1 MKHYLSHYSTELRL
15 VMPDKV
21 QYSDKELILRF
32 QQGDELAYVE
42 LVNRYRNRLINF
54 VFRFVGSFEEAEDIV
69 QDTFVK
75 LYQKKDYYRPISE
88 FSTWIFTIASNL
100 AKTELRKR
108 KRRKVSYL
116 SQIGIE
122 EKDFDI
128 PVEDTTDEETVGEY
142 TESQIQDAIQS
153 LQLHFRTALILRDIE
168 ELSYE
173 EISKILDVPLGTI
186 KSRINRARLQ
196 LQEKLKHVHKDR
208 RTPI

>member
-1 MKHYLSHYSTELRL
+1 
-15 VMPDKV
+15 MPEKV

-32 QQGDELAYVE
+32 QKGDELAYVE
-42 LVNRYRNRLINF
+42 LVNRYRDRLINF
-54 VFRFVGSFEEAEDIV
+54 VYRYVGTREEAEDIV

-75 LYQKKDYYRPISE
+75 LFQKKDYYRPISE

-116 SQIGIE
+116 SQLGME

-128 PVEDTTDEETVGEY
+128 PVEDTTDEEMVGEF
-142 TESQIQDAIQS
+142 TESQIQNAIQS

-196 LQEKLKHVHKDR
+196 LQGMLKQVHKDR

>member
-1 MKHYLSHYSTELRL
+1 
-15 VMPDKV
+15 MPDKV

-42 LVNRYRNRLINF
+42 LVNRYRDRLINF

-75 LYQKKDYYRPISE
+75 LYQKKDYYRPISA

-116 SQIGIE
+116 SQIGME

-128 PVEDTTDEETVGEY
+128 RVEDTTDEETVGEY

-196 LQEKLKHVHKDR
+196 LQEKLKNVHKDR

>member
-1 MKHYLSHYSTELRL
+1 MSDNIK
-15 VMPDKV
+15 
-21 QYSDKELILRF
+21 YSDKELILRF

-54 VFRFVGSFEEAEDIV
+54 VFRFVGTKEESEDIV

-75 LYQKKDYYRPISE
+75 LFEKKDYYRPINE

-108 KRRKVSYL
+108 KRRKTSSL
-116 SQIGIE
+116 SDLGLE
-122 EKDFDI
+122 NKDFDV
-128 PVEDTTDEETVGEY
+128 PVKDTTDEETLDEFAD
-142 TESQIQDAIQS
+142 SQIQDAIQS
-153 LQLHFRTALILRDIE
+153 LQIHFRTALILRDIE

-196 LQEKLKHVHKDR
+196 LQEKLKSVYKDR
-208 RTPI
+208 RTTI

>member
-1 MKHYLSHYSTELRL
+1 MSDNIK
-15 VMPDKV
+15 
-21 QYSDKELILRF
+21 YSDKELILRF

-54 VFRFVGSFEEAEDIV
+54 VFRFVGTKEESEDIV

-75 LYQKKDYYRPISE
+75 LFEKKDYYRPINE

-108 KRRKVSYL
+108 KRRKTSSL
-116 SQIGIE
+116 SDLGLE
-122 EKDFDI
+122 NKDFDV
-128 PVEDTTDEETVGEY
+128 PVKDTTDEETLGEFAD
-142 TESQIQDAIQS
+142 SQIQDAIQS
-153 LQLHFRTALILRDIE
+153 LQIHFRTALILRDIE

-196 LQEKLKHVHKDR
+196 LQEKLKSVYKDR
-208 RTPI
+208 RTTI

>member
-1 MKHYLSHYSTELRL
+1 
-15 VMPDKV
+15 MPDKV

-42 LVNRYRNRLINF
+42 LVNRYRDRLINF

-75 LYQKKDYYRPISE
+75 LYQKKDYYRPISA

-196 LQEKLKHVHKDR
+196 LQKKLKHVHKDR

>member
-1 MKHYLSHYSTELRL
+1 
-15 VMPDKV
+15 MPDKV

-116 SQIGIE
+116 SQIGMQ

-208 RTPI
+208 RTSI

>member
-1 MKHYLSHYSTELRL
+1 
-15 VMPDKV
+15 MPDKV

-75 LYQKKDYYRPISE
+75 LYQKKDYYRPINA

-116 SQIGIE
+116 SQIGMQ

>member
-1 MKHYLSHYSTELRL
+1 
-15 VMPDKV
+15 MPDKV

-42 LVNRYRNRLINF
+42 LVNRYRDRLINF

-75 LYQKKDYYRPISE
+75 LYQKKDYYRPISA

-196 LQEKLKHVHKDR
+196 LQKKLKHVHKDR
-208 RTPI
+208 RTRI

>member
-1 MKHYLSHYSTELRL
+1 MSDSIK
-15 VMPDKV
+15 
-21 QYSDKELILRF
+21 YSDKELILRF

-54 VFRFVGSFEEAEDIV
+54 VFRFVGTKEESEDIV

-75 LYQKKDYYRPISE
+75 LYEKKDYYRPINE

-108 KRRKVSYL
+108 KRRKTSSL
-116 SQIGIE
+116 SDLGLE
-122 EKDFDI
+122 NKDFDV
-128 PVEDTTDEETVGEY
+128 PVQDTTDEETLDEFAD
-142 TESQIQDAIQS
+142 SQIQDAIQS
-153 LQLHFRTALILRDIE
+153 LQIHFRTALILRDIE

-196 LQEKLKHVHKDR
+196 LQEKLKSVYKDR
-208 RTPI
+208 RRTI

>member
-1 MKHYLSHYSTELRL
+1 
-15 VMPDKV
+15 MPEKV

-42 LVNRYRNRLINF
+42 LVNRYRDRLMNF
-54 VFRFVGSFEEAEDIV
+54 IYRYVGTRQEAEDIV

-75 LYQKKDYYRPISE
+75 LFQKKDYYRPISE

-116 SQIGIE
+116 SQLGME

-128 PVEDTTDEETVGEY
+128 PVEDTTDEEMVGEY
-142 TESQIQDAIQS
+142 TESQIQNAIQS

-196 LQEKLKHVHKDR
+196 LQEMLKQVHKDR
-208 RTPI
+208 RTSI

>member
-1 MKHYLSHYSTELRL
+1 
-15 VMPDKV
+15 MPDKV

-42 LVNRYRNRLINF
+42 LVNRYRDRLINF

-88 FSTWIFTIASNL
+88 FSTWIFPIASNL

-116 SQIGIE
+116 SQIGME

>member
-1 MKHYLSHYSTELRL
+1 
-15 VMPDKV
+15 MPDKV

-42 LVNRYRNRLINF
+42 LVNRYRDRLMNF

-75 LYQKKDYYRPISE
+75 LYQKKDYYRPISA

-116 SQIGIE
+116 SQIGME
-122 EKDFDI
+122 KKDFDI

>member
-1 MKHYLSHYSTELRL
+1 
-15 VMPDKV
+15 MPDKV

-42 LVNRYRNRLINF
+42 LVNRYRDRLINF

-75 LYQKKDYYRPISE
+75 LYQKKDYYRPISA

-196 LQEKLKHVHKDR
+196 LQEKLKHLHKDR
-208 RTPI
+208 RTSI

>member
-1 MKHYLSHYSTELRL
+1 
-15 VMPDKV
+15 MPDKV

-54 VFRFVGSFEEAEDIV
+54 VFRFVGSSEEAEDIV

-75 LYQKKDYYRPISE
+75 LYQKKDYYRPISA

-116 SQIGIE
+116 SQIGME

-196 LQEKLKHVHKDR
+196 LQKKLKHVHKDR
-208 RTPI
+208 RTSI

>member
-1 MKHYLSHYSTELRL
+1 
-15 VMPDKV
+15 MPDKV

-32 QQGDELAYVE
+32 QKGDELAYVE
-42 LVNRYRNRLINF
+42 LVNRYRDRLMNF

-75 LYQKKDYYRPISE
+75 LYQKKDYYRPISA

-196 LQEKLKHVHKDR
+196 LQKKLKHVYKDR

>member
-1 MKHYLSHYSTELRL
+1 MSDSIK
-15 VMPDKV
+15 
-21 QYSDKELILRF
+21 YSDKELILRF

-54 VFRFVGSFEEAEDIV
+54 VFRFVGTKEESEDIV

-75 LYQKKDYYRPISE
+75 LYEKKDYYRPINE

-108 KRRKVSYL
+108 KRRKTSSL
-116 SQIGIE
+116 SDLGLE
-122 EKDFDI
+122 NKDFDV
-128 PVEDTTDEETVGEY
+128 PVQDTTDEETLDEFAD
-142 TESQIQDAIQS
+142 SQIQDAIQS
-153 LQLHFRTALILRDIE
+153 LQIHFRKALILRDIE

-196 LQEKLKHVHKDR
+196 LQEMLKQVHKDR
-208 RTPI
+208 RTSI

>member
-1 MKHYLSHYSTELRL
+1 
-15 VMPDKV
+15 MPDKV

-75 LYQKKDYYRPISE
+75 LYQKKDYYRPISA

-196 LQEKLKHVHKDR
+196 LQEKLKHVYKDR
-208 RTPI
+208 RTSI

>member
-1 MKHYLSHYSTELRL
+1 
-15 VMPDKV
+15 MPDKV

-42 LVNRYRNRLINF
+42 LVNRYRDRLINF

-116 SQIGIE
+116 SQIGMQ

-186 KSRINRARLQ
+186 KARINRARLQ

>member
-1 MKHYLSHYSTELRL
+1 
-15 VMPDKV
+15 MPDKV

-75 LYQKKDYYRPISE
+75 LYQKKDYYRPINA

-116 SQIGIE
+116 SQIGMQ

-128 PVEDTTDEETVGEY
+128 PVEDTTDQETVGEY

>member
-1 MKHYLSHYSTELRL
+1 
-15 VMPDKV
+15 MPDKV

-42 LVNRYRNRLINF
+42 LVNRYRNRLMNF
-54 VFRFVGSFEEAEDIV
+54 VFRFVGSFQEAEDIV

-75 LYQKKDYYRPISE
+75 LYQKKDYYRPISA

-108 KRRKVSYL
+108 KRRKISYL

-196 LQEKLKHVHKDR
+196 LQEKLKHVYKDR

>member
-1 MKHYLSHYSTELRL
+1 
-15 VMPDKV
+15 MPEKV

-42 LVNRYRNRLINF
+42 LVNRYRDRLMNF
-54 VFRFVGSFEEAEDIV
+54 VYRYVGTRQEAEDIV

-75 LYQKKDYYRPISE
+75 LFQKKDYYRPISE

-116 SQIGIE
+116 SQLGME

-128 PVEDTTDEETVGEY
+128 PVEDTTDEEMVGEF
-142 TESQIQDAIQS
+142 TESQIQNAIQS

-196 LQEKLKHVHKDR
+196 LQEMLKQVHKDR
-208 RTPI
+208 RTTI

>member
-1 MKHYLSHYSTELRL
+1 MSDSIK
-15 VMPDKV
+15 
-21 QYSDKELILRF
+21 YSDKELILRF

-42 LVNRYRNRLINF
+42 LVNRYRNRVIIF
-54 VFRFVGSFEEAEDIV
+54 VFRFVGTKEESEDIV

-75 LYQKKDYYRPISE
+75 LFEKKDYYRPINE

-108 KRRKVSYL
+108 KRRKTSSL
-116 SQIGIE
+116 SDLGLE
-122 EKDFDI
+122 NKDFDV
-128 PVEDTTDEETVGEY
+128 PVKDTTDEETLGEFAD
-142 TESQIQDAIQS
+142 SQIQDAIQS
-153 LQLHFRTALILRDIE
+153 LQIHFRTALILRDIE

-196 LQEKLKHVHKDR
+196 LQEKLKSVYNDR
-208 RTPI
+208 RRTI

>member
-1 MKHYLSHYSTELRL
+1 MSDSIK
-15 VMPDKV
+15 
-21 QYSDKELILRF
+21 YSDKELILRF

-54 VFRFVGSFEEAEDIV
+54 VFRFVGTKEESEDIV

-75 LYQKKDYYRPISE
+75 LYEKKDYYRPINE
-88 FSTWIFTIASNL
+88 FSTWIVTIASNL

-108 KRRKVSYL
+108 KRRKTSSL
-116 SQIGIE
+116 SDLGLE
-122 EKDFDI
+122 NKDFDV
-128 PVEDTTDEETVGEY
+128 PVQDTTDEETLDEFAD
-142 TESQIQDAIQS
+142 SQIQDAIQS
-153 LQLHFRTALILRDIE
+153 LQIHFRTALILRDIE

-196 LQEKLKHVHKDR
+196 LQEKLKSVYNDR
-208 RTPI
+208 RRTI

>member
-1 MKHYLSHYSTELRL
+1 
-15 VMPDKV
+15 MPDKV

-75 LYQKKDYYRPISE
+75 LYQKKDYYRPINE

-116 SQIGIE
+116 SQIGMQ

-128 PVEDTTDEETVGEY
+128 PVEDTTDEETVGKY

>member
-1 MKHYLSHYSTELRL
+1 
-15 VMPDKV
+15 MPDKV

-42 LVNRYRNRLINF
+42 LVNRYRDRLINF

-75 LYQKKDYYRPISE
+75 LYQKKDYYRPISA

-196 LQEKLKHVHKDR
+196 LQEKLKHVQKDR

>member
-1 MKHYLSHYSTELRL
+1 MSDSIK
-15 VMPDKV
+15 
-21 QYSDKELILRF
+21 YSDKELILRF

-54 VFRFVGSFEEAEDIV
+54 VFRFVGTKEESEDIV

-75 LYQKKDYYRPISE
+75 LYEKKDYYRPINE

-108 KRRKVSYL
+108 KRRKTSSL
-116 SQIGIE
+116 SDLGLE
-122 EKDFDI
+122 NKDFDV
-128 PVEDTTDEETVGEY
+128 PVQDTTDEETLDEFAD
-142 TESQIQDAIQS
+142 SQIQVAIQS
-153 LQLHFRTALILRDIE
+153 LQIHFRTALILRDIE

-196 LQEKLKHVHKDR
+196 LQEKLKSVYNDR
-208 RTPI
+208 RRTI

>member
-1 MKHYLSHYSTELRL
+1 
-15 VMPDKV
+15 MPDKV

-42 LVNRYRNRLINF
+42 LVNRYRDRLINF

-122 EKDFDI
+122 EKDFEI

-173 EISKILDVPLGTI
+173 EISKIIDVPLGTI

-208 RTPI
+208 RTSI

>member
-1 MKHYLSHYSTELRL
+1 
-15 VMPDKV
+15 MPEKV

-42 LVNRYRNRLINF
+42 LVNRYRDRLMNF
-54 VFRFVGSFEEAEDIV
+54 IYRYVGTRQEAEDIV

-75 LYQKKDYYRPISE
+75 LFQKKDYYRPISE

-116 SQIGIE
+116 SQLGME

-128 PVEDTTDEETVGEY
+128 PVEDTTDEEMVGEF
-142 TESQIQDAIQS
+142 TESQIQNAIQS

-196 LQEKLKHVHKDR
+196 LQEMLKQVHKDR

>member
-1 MKHYLSHYSTELRL
+1 MSDNIK
-15 VMPDKV
+15 
-21 QYSDKELILRF
+21 YSDKELILRF

-54 VFRFVGSFEEAEDIV
+54 VFRFVGTKEESEDIV

-75 LYQKKDYYRPISE
+75 LYEKKDYYRPINE
-88 FSTWIFTIASNL
+88 FSTWIFTIAFNL

-108 KRRKVSYL
+108 KRRKTSSL
-116 SQIGIE
+116 SDLGLE
-122 EKDFDI
+122 NKDFDV
-128 PVEDTTDEETVGEY
+128 PVQDTTDEETLDEFAD
-142 TESQIQDAIQS
+142 SQIQDAIQS
-153 LQLHFRTALILRDIE
+153 LQIHFRTALILRDIE

-196 LQEKLKHVHKDR
+196 LQEKLKSVYNDR
-208 RTPI
+208 RRTI

>member
-1 MKHYLSHYSTELRL
+1 
-15 VMPDKV
+15 MPEKV

-32 QQGDELAYVE
+32 QKGDELAYVE
-42 LVNRYRNRLINF
+42 LVNRYRDRLINF
-54 VFRFVGSFEEAEDIV
+54 VYRYVGTREEAEDIV

-75 LYQKKDYYRPISE
+75 LFQKKDYYRPISE

-116 SQIGIE
+116 SQLGME

-128 PVEDTTDEETVGEY
+128 PVEDTTDEEMVGEF
-142 TESQIQDAIQS
+142 TESQIQNAIQS

-196 LQEKLKHVHKDR
+196 LQEMLKQVHKDR

>member
-1 MKHYLSHYSTELRL
+1 
-15 VMPDKV
+15 MPDKV

-42 LVNRYRNRLINF
+42 LVNRYRDRLINF

-75 LYQKKDYYRPISE
+75 LYQKKDYYRPISS

-196 LQEKLKHVHKDR
+196 LQEKLHHVHKDR

>member
-1 MKHYLSHYSTELRL
+1 
-15 VMPDKV
+15 MPDKV

-42 LVNRYRNRLINF
+42 LVNRYRDRLINF

-100 AKTELRKR
+100 AKTEPRKR

-116 SQIGIE
+116 SQIGMQ